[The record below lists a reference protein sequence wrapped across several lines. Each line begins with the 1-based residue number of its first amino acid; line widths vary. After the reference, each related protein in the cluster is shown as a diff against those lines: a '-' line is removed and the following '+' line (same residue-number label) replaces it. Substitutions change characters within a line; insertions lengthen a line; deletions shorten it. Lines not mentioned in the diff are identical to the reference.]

1 MRKRVFDLRGK
12 IVEHCPDNGST
23 NPQSSGLGSPSKSRE
38 RLLKGF
44 QRKSSNKGKP
54 CLAIA
59 IICFSSV
66 LICLSRFGG
75 GSNTMNLPSPRV
87 VQLHD
92 FSEVEPIFR
101 LEGHIK
107 KRKVEDISTGIVR
120 KYHRPSLDNGDCK
133 PMHSWQHEPRPSC
146 NTIHEVNMENTRY
159 IASGFFR
166 SAYWMPDGFGSE
178 AVIKILNYNRNFTLF
193 DSLLHQDD
201 AKAYE
206 MTQASKYIPNIY
218 GYCKCCLFSIAS
230 LFHKKSVLIACIIG
244 YTSSIFDYA
253 PDGDFRAMLKKNTV
267 KEWTPEQKLRYAWQ
281 MTKGLADMHSVGNKY
296 GSAAMAHTDI
306 KANQYLWLNGRFQLN
321 DMNRLEMIRYNTTSN
336 EACPFYE
343 SVNKG
348 DYRSPEEYTKNA
360 PHTDRIDVYSLG
372 NILWH
377 ILSGDRHLFGDKPLE
392 EIYEEVPKGLHPT
405 FSDEVV
411 SKYTKEE
418 RSVKHAMDM
427 CFELDPSNRA
437 SAMDIEAYLKK
448 KMKKYKISRHDK

>member
-12 IVEHCPDNGST
+12 IAEHCPENGSN
-23 NPQSSGLGSPSKSRE
+23 NPQSSGPGSPSKSKE
-38 RLLKGF
+38 RLLRGF
-44 QRKSSNKGKP
+44 KRKNSKKGKH
-54 CLAIA
+54 CLAISF
-59 IICFSSV
+59 ICFPFA
-66 LICLSRFGG
+66 LIYLPRVGG
-75 GSNTMNLPSPRV
+75 GSNTMDLPPPRV

-92 FSEVEPIFR
+92 FSEVEPIIR

-107 KRKVEDISTGIVR
+107 KRKVEDISTGIVK
-120 KYHRPSLDNGDCK
+120 KYNRPSLDNGDCK

-146 NTIHEVNMENTRY
+146 NTIHEINMENTRY

-218 GYCKCCLFSIAS
+218 GYC
-230 LFHKKSVLIACIIG
+230 
-244 YTSSIFDYA
+244 YTSSIFDFA
-253 PDGDFRAMLKKNTV
+253 PDGDFRAMLKKNIV

-281 MTKGLADMHSVGNKY
+281 MTKGLADMHRVGNKY
-296 GSAAMAHTDI
+296 DSAAMAHTDI

-372 NILWH
+372 NILWQ
-377 ILSGDRHLFGDKPLE
+377 ILSGDRQLFGDKPLE
-392 EIYEEVPKGLHPT
+392 EIYEKVPKGLHPT

-418 RSVKHAMDM
+418 RSVKRAMDM